1 MSTSLKS
8 PAPATGSAAP
18 REANTGDTTVSAR
31 PLTIVLAGNP
41 NAGKTSLFN
50 ALTGLRQKVANYPG
64 VTVER
69 KEGHWQL
76 APELPPALLIDLPG
90 LYSLDANSIDEQI
103 ARDVITGRL
112 ASVPRPDCIIAVVD
126 ATNLERNLYLATQLL
141 ETGRPLVVAL
151 TMIDLAERHKLEIDA
166 ARLSIEFGVAVVP
179 VVAKQR
185 QGLDALAEAV
195 LDAAHSVAP
204 HATTWR
210 LSADAERELRALAAQ
225 NLKTG
230 GNGNNHG
237 DAANIAAEAETDANV
252 RRYDALVEL
261 YAEELPEAAERQ
273 AAVAAARARLAE
285 KNPRW
290 WQEPLL
296 ARYNWIEGVARRT
309 VRDHKPG
316 RTRRTDRIDRF
327 VTHKFFGPLILV
339 VVMLV
344 ILQTIFSWA
353 QLPMDLIDGGFGR
366 LGELVRNTIPPGLL
380 TDLLVDGVIAG
391 VGGVLVFLPQIL
403 LLFFFISLLEDSG
416 YMARAAFLMDRLMR
430 GVGLHGKAFM
440 PLLSSFA
447 CAIPGIMAT
456 RTIENPKDRLATILI
471 APFMSCSAR
480 LPVYT
485 LMIAAFFSRGEKV
498 FGVLSVGVLIIMA
511 MYLLGVA
518 VAVAVAWILKHTI
531 LKSPP
536 PPLVLELP
544 PYRMPN
550 PVNVLQTIRTRA
562 WMFVRRAGT
571 VILAISILL
580 WALVTFPRMNAVA
593 GDARSDD
600 AAATATTTSGS
611 TTTTADTDATTKTGR
626 PATTGGA
633 TTSAPDE
640 RTTTAERE
648 ESVQP
653 AAGASNVAEAV
664 DGDAGEQIRQSY
676 AGRLGR
682 LIEPAIAPLGFDWK
696 MGIGLI
702 ASFAAR
708 ETLVS
713 TLSIVYNV
721 GEEATEESSSL
732 IEAVRGARRPD
743 GAPAWTPLVAVSM
756 MVFFVLAC
764 QCMSTIA
771 IVRRETNSWRWPL
784 FMVAYMLVLAYVAS
798 FITYQ
803 GGRLL
808 GFS

>member
-1 MSTSLKS
+1 MSTTLKS
-8 PAPATGSAAP
+8 PAPVREPVATLEVDAA
-18 REANTGDTTVSAR
+18 E
-31 PLTIVLAGNP
+31 PLTIALAGNP

-69 KEGHWQL
+69 KEGFWHL
-76 APELPPALLIDLPG
+76 APDLPVAHLIDLPG

-151 TMIDLAERHKLEIDA
+151 TMIDLAARRKLEIDA
-166 ARLSIEFGVAVVP
+166 ARLSDALGVPVVP
-179 VVAKQR
+179 VVATQR
-185 QGLDALAEAV
+185 QGLDALAAAV
-195 LDAAHSVAP
+195 LKAAKSSPPAVGWH
-204 HATTWR
+204 
-210 LSADAERELRALAAQ
+210 LSEEAERELAALASVAP
-225 NLKTG
+225 N
-230 GNGNNHG
+230 GNGSHADVEKENS
-237 DAANIAAEAETDANV
+237 A
-252 RRYDALVEL
+252 RRYSALVEL
-261 YAEELPEAAERQ
+261 YADELPEGADEERQ
-273 AAVAAARARLAE
+273 AAIGAARERLSAD
-285 KNPRW
+285 NPRW

-296 ARYNWIEGVARRT
+296 ARYEWIEGVARGT

-316 RTRRTDRIDRF
+316 RTSRTDRIDRF
-327 VTHKFFGPLILV
+327 VTHKFLGPLILLA
-339 VVMLV
+339 VMLV
-344 ILQTIFSWA
+344 VFQTIFSWA
-353 QLPMDLIDGGFGR
+353 QLPMDLIDGGFGK
-366 LGELVRNTIPPGLL
+366 LGELMRASMQPGLL

-403 LLFFFISLLEDSG
+403 LLFFFVSLLEDSG

-485 LMIAAFFSRGEKV
+485 LMIAAFFTGQRKI

-511 MYLLGVA
+511 MYLLGIVVA
-518 VAVAVAWILKHTI
+518 VVVAWILKHTI

-544 PYRMPN
+544 PYRTPN
-550 PVNVLQTIRTRA
+550 FFNVLQTIYARSL
-562 WMFVRRAGT
+562 MFVRRAGT

-580 WALVTFPRMNAVA
+580 WALVTFPRLDGVSKVEDGNQSAVA
-593 GDARSDD
+593 
-600 AAATATTTSGS
+600 
-611 TTTTADTDATTKTGR
+611 TTA
-626 PATTGGA
+626 
-633 TTSAPDE
+633 SAPDE
-640 RTTTAERE
+640 RGTTAKRDET
-648 ESVQP
+648 VQP

-664 DGDAGEQIRQSY
+664 DGDEGEQIRQSY
-676 AGRLGR
+676 AGRLGHF
-682 LIEPAIAPLGFDWK
+682 IEPLIAPLGFDWK

-721 GEEATEESSSL
+721 GADATEESDTL
-732 IEAVRGARRPD
+732 IGAVRNARRED
-743 GAPAWTPLVAVSM
+743 GTPAWTPLVAVSM

-784 FMVAYMLVLAYVAS
+784 FMVSYMLVLAYVAS
-798 FITYQ
+798 FVTFQ